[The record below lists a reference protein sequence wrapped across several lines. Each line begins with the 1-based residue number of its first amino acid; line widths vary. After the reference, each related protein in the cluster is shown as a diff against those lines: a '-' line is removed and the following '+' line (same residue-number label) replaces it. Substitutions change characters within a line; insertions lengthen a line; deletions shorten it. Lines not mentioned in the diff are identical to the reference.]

1 MIRIGTSSEQGR
13 FHYTETGA
21 AWRIASVLLRHIPF
35 GKRPVRFV
43 CIGTDRSTGD
53 AYGPL
58 TGTALTDPGSFRHP
72 VLGTLDM
79 PVHALNMQRIA
90 ETEGDVFTVAIDAC
104 LGRAEHIGQIVIE
117 DRPLFPG
124 RAVGKTLPPI
134 GDLSIKGVVNAAA
147 PNSQEV
153 LQNTRLHLPFMMSR
167 VTARAISLACCRH
180 ETKPVQE
187 SGYEGHD
194 EDARDEVGHPDLR
207 QPDQV

>member
-13 FHYTETGA
+13 FHYAEAGA
-21 AWRIASVLLRHIPF
+21 AWRIATVLLRHIPF
-35 GKRPVRFV
+35 GERPVRFV

-58 TGTALTDPGSFRHP
+58 TGTSLTEQGSLRHP
-72 VLGTLDM
+72 ILGTLDR
-79 PVHALNMQRIA
+79 PVHALNLQRIA
-90 ETEGDVFTVAIDAC
+90 ETDEDVFTVAIDAC
-104 LGRAEHIGQIVIE
+104 LGRTEHIGQIVIE

-134 GDLSIKGVVNAAA
+134 GDLSIKGVVNAASS
-147 PNSQEV
+147 NSQEV

-187 SGYEGHD
+187 SGHDSHD
-194 EDARDEVGHPDLR
+194 EYARNEVCHPDLR

>member
-79 PVHALNMQRIA
+79 PVHALNLQRIA

-187 SGYEGHD
+187 SGYESHD
-194 EDARDEVGHPDLR
+194 EDARDEIGHPDLR

>member
-35 GKRPVRFV
+35 GERTVRFV

-79 PVHALNMQRIA
+79 PVHALNLQRIA